1 MIAIACKAGAK
12 RNARRVSAGAALA
25 LNRQEAIAAVDGM
38 FARGA
43 YSIAELEA
51 LMPLVS
57 GFAYR
62 YLEDVIGCAK
72 SHPQE
77 VGFILGGFRL
87 MLKRGQA

>member
-1 MIAIACKAGAK
+1 MNSVAIS
-12 RNARRVSAGAALA
+12 RNARKAVADATLA
-25 LNRQEAIAAVDGM
+25 LNRQEAITAVDGM
-38 FARGA
+38 FARGE

-51 LMPLVS
+51 LKLFVS

-72 SHPQE
+72 SHPKE
-77 VGFILGGFRL
+77 VGFIFSGFRS